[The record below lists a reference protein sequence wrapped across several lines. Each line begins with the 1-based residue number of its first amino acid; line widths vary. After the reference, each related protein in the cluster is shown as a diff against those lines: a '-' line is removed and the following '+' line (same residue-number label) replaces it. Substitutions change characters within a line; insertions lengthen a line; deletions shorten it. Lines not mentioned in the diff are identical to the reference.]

1 VKACVLHAVGDLRCE
16 NVERPAIRENEVVV
30 AVRACGV
37 CGSDV
42 PRVFSKGTYHFPTIP
57 GHEFAGEVIEAGPG
71 VDPGL
76 AGKGVAVFP
85 LIPCRKC
92 PMCAI
97 GAFAQCEDYDYLGS
111 RCDGAFAEYVRV
123 PAWNLVPIPEGVSF
137 EEAAMVE
144 PAAVA
149 AHALRRAGVE
159 SGDSVAIFG
168 AGPIGLLL
176 AAWARTWDAGQILL
190 LDIDGRKL
198 EFARQLGFSDVFNP
212 KEGDIFSWIRKITD
226 KGADIVA
233 EASGSSAA
241 YEQCMDAARNFGKVV
256 LMGNPAG
263 SMTLSQDAYWAI
275 LRRELTV
282 YGTWNSVFNE
292 QPKND
297 WRLAL
302 DYMASGQLDAKSL
315 ITHRVGLDKLW
326 DALAMM
332 RDQTTFSN
340 KVMCVIPGRMPS

>member
-1 VKACVLHAVGDLRCE
+1 MKACVLHAVGDLRYE
-16 NVERPAIRENEVVV
+16 DVERPEAGANEVVV

-57 GHEFAGEVIEAGPG
+57 GHEFAGEVAETGPG
-71 VDPGL
+71 VDLGL
-76 AGKGVAVFP
+76 VGKGVTVFP

-92 PMCAI
+92 AACAI

-137 EEAAMVE
+137 EEAAMAE

-149 AHALRRAGVE
+149 AHALRRADVDL
-159 SGDSVAIFG
+159 GDSVAIFG

-176 AAWARTWDAGQILL
+176 AAWARIWGAERILL

-198 EFARQLGFSDVFNP
+198 EFARQLGFPDVFNP
-212 KEGDIFSWIRKITD
+212 KEGDVSSWIRGIAE
-226 KGADIVA
+226 KGADIVV
-233 EASGSSAA
+233 EASGSTAA
-241 YEQCMDAARNFGKVV
+241 FEQCMAAARNFGKVV

-263 SMTLSQDAYWAI
+263 PMTLSQESYWAI

-282 YGTWNSVFNE
+282 YGTWNSAFNDLPWNE
-292 QPKND
+292 

-302 DYMASGQLDAKSL
+302 DFMASGQLDAKPL
-315 ITHRVGLDKLW
+315 ITHRVGLEGLW
-326 DALAMM
+326 DALLMM
-332 RDQTTFSN
+332 RDRTAFCN
-340 KVMCVIPGRMPS
+340 KVMCVMPGRMRP